1 MSDQSAGV
9 PGEFGAPGGFRPG
22 SHIASYQ
29 LEDRLGQGGMAVVF
43 RAYDSRLDR
52 RVALKLMAPGFSDDD
67 AFRQRFIQESRAAA
81 AVDNPH
87 VIPVFEAGEA
97 DGVLFLAM
105 RLVRG
110 GDVRSLID
118 RNGPLPPARAAE
130 IVAQVASALDA
141 AHARGLVHRDVKPA
155 NMLLEVAPGADRP
168 DHVYLSD
175 FGLTKTSLAAS
186 GLTAT
191 GQFMGTL
198 EYVAPEQIESR
209 PLDGRCDQYAL
220 ACSAFEML
228 CGEPPFRREQS
239 ISVLYAHLSE
249 PPPRIRLRRSELPDD
264 IDAVLAKALA
274 KAPADRYATCGE
286 FASALR
292 GALSGSGS
300 GPGGA
305 PPVRSATEIAMPGVG
320 ARGPAA
326 PDAAAAGAQPP
337 WAAATSQP
345 LAAEPAAGP
354 TQAADYPA
362 RARPTDPSAGQRDDM
377 TRPASSAAARTDPH
391 AGPDSAGLE
400 PRQPRRPWWRRP
412 APIAGIAVLALLL
425 GGGGYILASGGNK
438 AGGNHTA
445 TDQSSAAGSSGK
457 TAAGSSGKTAAALPL
472 PPCSTATATA
482 TSQPAT
488 AASVAIG
495 GMPFGLGVTPDGRY
509 SFVSTGSGLAVLR
522 NDSSPGPVLL
532 RTIAATGANGEVAV
546 TPDGRFAVAAAG
558 SGADVVNVSDAVA
571 GQAVVATLTSPTGQ
585 GADAV
590 LVTADGYAFVT
601 MQKTDDVAVFKLTGA
616 TGSGKFIG
624 FVPTGKQPVGLTAD
638 GSTLYVTN
646 LLGNT
651 ITLVDL
657 NKAKASPK
665 GSVVAT
671 VPVGCGP
678 ARALVSPDGKV
689 LWVTSRLSNTL
700 LGFSMP
706 RLRSDPGHALIAK
719 VPTGAQPI
727 AEAFIDRGAKIV
739 VGDSNLGAPTG
750 PASNLAVISTAKA
763 LAHKPALLGYVPT
776 GKVPRRMTVLPD
788 GKTLLVTVT
797 YSHELQ
803 AFSVADLP

>member
-1 MSDQSAGV
+1 MSDQSAGP

-22 SHIASYQ
+22 ARIASYQ
-29 LEDRLGQGGMAVVF
+29 LEERLGQGGMAVVF

-67 AFRQRFIQESRAAA
+67 AFRQRFMQESRAAA
-81 AVDNPH
+81 AVDDPH

-118 RNGPLPPARAAE
+118 RSGPLPPARAAE

-155 NMLLEVAPGADRP
+155 NMLLEADPGADRP
-168 DHVYLSD
+168 DHVYLAD

-191 GQFMGTL
+191 GQFMGTV

-249 PPPRIRLRRSELPDD
+249 PPPQIRLRRSELPDG
-264 IDAVLAKALA
+264 IEAVLAKALS
-274 KAPADRYATCGE
+274 KAPEDRYATCGE

-292 GALSGSGS
+292 AALGSAVS

-305 PPVRSATEIAMPGVG
+305 PAGRQATEIAMPSAG

-326 PDAAAAGAQPP
+326 PDAAGDQPP
-337 WAAATSQP
+337 RAAATSQP
-345 LAAEPAAGP
+345 RAAEPVAGP
-354 TQAADYPA
+354 TQAADYPV
-362 RARPTDPSAGQRDDM
+362 RAGPTDPAAGQRDDT

-391 AGPDSAGLE
+391 RGAGFDGAGLE
-400 PRQPRRPWWRRP
+400 PRQPRRPWWRAP
-412 APIAGIAVLALLL
+412 VPIAGIVVLALLL
-425 GGGGYILASGGNK
+425 GGGGYVLASGGNK
-438 AGGNHTA
+438 ADGSHKGSGH
-445 TDQSSAAGSSGK
+445 SSAPSSSGR
-457 TAAGSSGKTAAALPL
+457 TAAALHL
-472 PPCSTATATA
+472 PPCSTATAKA
-482 TSQPAT
+482 TRKSVT
-488 AASVAIG
+488 AASAAIG
-495 GMPFGLGVTPDGRY
+495 GEPFGLGVTPDGQY
-509 SFVSTGSGLAVLR
+509 SFVSTGSGLALLR
-522 NDSSPGPVLL
+522 NSSTGPVLL
-532 RTIAATGANGEVAV
+532 RTIAAAGTNGEVAV

-558 SGADVVNVSDAVA
+558 SGAVVVNVSDAIA
-571 GQAVVATLTSPTGQ
+571 GQAVVATLTSPTGK
-585 GADAV
+585 GSDAV
-590 LVTADGYAFVT
+590 LVTADGYVFVT
-601 MQKTDDVAVFKLTGA
+601 MQKTDNVAVFKLAGA
-616 TGSGKFIG
+616 TGSGDFIG

-657 NKAKASPK
+657 NKAKSSPAAS
-665 GSVVAT
+665 VRAT

-689 LWVTSRLSNTL
+689 LWITSRLSNTL
-700 LGFSMP
+700 LGFSLP

-719 VPTGAQPI
+719 VAVGAQPI
-727 AEAFIDRGAKIV
+727 GEAFIDRGAKIV

-750 PASNLAVISTAKA
+750 PGSNLAVISTAKA
-763 LAHKPALLGYVPT
+763 LAGKPALLGYVPT
-776 GKVPRRMTVLPD
+776 GKVPRRMTVLPN
-788 GKTLLVTVT
+788 GKTLLATET

-803 AFSVADLP
+803 AFNVADLP

>member
-1 MSDQSAGV
+1 MSDQSAGT
-9 PGEFGAPGGFRPG
+9 PGEFGVPGGFRPG

-29 LEDRLGQGGMAVVF
+29 LEERLGQGGMAVVF

-52 RVALKLMAPGFSDDD
+52 RVALKLMAPGLSDDD
-67 AFRQRFIQESRAAA
+67 AFRQRFIRESRAAA
-81 AVDNPH
+81 AVDDPH
-87 VIPVFEAGEA
+87 IIPVFEAGEA

-130 IVAQVASALDA
+130 ILAQVASALDA

-155 NMLLEVAPGADRP
+155 NMLLEAAPGADRP

-191 GQFMGTL
+191 GQFMGTV

-239 ISVLYAHLSE
+239 ISVLYAHMSE
-249 PPPRIRLRRSELPDD
+249 APPQIRLRRPELPDD
-264 IDAVLAKALA
+264 IEAVLAKALS

-286 FASALR
+286 FASAVR
-292 GALSGSGS
+292 AALGSAGS
-300 GPGGA
+300 GPAG
-305 PPVRSATEIAMPGVG
+305 PPAGRQATEIAMPGAG
-320 ARGPAA
+320 ARGPAT
-326 PDAAAAGAQPP
+326 PDAAAGAQPP

-345 LAAEPAAGP
+345 PAAEPAGGP

-362 RARPTDPSAGQRDDM
+362 RARPTDPSASQRDDT
-377 TRPASSAAARTDPH
+377 TRPALSAAARADPH
-391 AGPDSAGLE
+391 RAAGPDGVGIE
-400 PRQPRRPWWRRP
+400 PRQPRRPWWRGRVP
-412 APIAGIAVLALLL
+412 LAGIAVLALLL
-425 GGGGYILASGGNK
+425 LGGGGYVLASGGTK
-438 AGGNHTA
+438 AAGSHKGSGH
-445 TDQSSAAGSSGK
+445 SSAAGSSGR
-457 TAAGSSGKTAAALPL
+457 TAAALPL

-482 TSQPAT
+482 TSQPIT
-488 AASVAIG
+488 AESVAIG
-495 GMPFGLGVTPDGRY
+495 GQPFGLGVTPDGQY
-509 SFVSTGSGLAVLR
+509 SFVSTGSGLAILR
-522 NDSSPGPVLL
+522 NHSSTGPVLL
-532 RTIAATGANGEVAV
+532 RTIATGANGEVAV

-558 SGADVVNVSDAVA
+558 SGAVVVNVSDAVA
-571 GQAVVATLTSPTGQ
+571 GQAVVATLSSRTGK
-585 GADAV
+585 GPDAV
-590 LVTADGYAFVT
+590 LVTADGYVFVT
-601 MQKTDDVAVFKLTGA
+601 MQKTDEVAVFKLAGA
-616 TGSGKFIG
+616 TGSGDFIG
-624 FVPTGKQPVGLTAD
+624 FVPTGKQPVGLTAA

-646 LLGNT
+646 LQGNT

-657 NKAKASPK
+657 NKAKSSPAAS
-665 GSVVAT
+665 VLAT

-719 VPTGAQPI
+719 VAVGAQPI

-750 PASNLAVISTAKA
+750 PASNLAVISTAQA
-763 LAHKPALLGYVPT
+763 LARKPALLGYVQT
-776 GKVPRRMTVLPD
+776 GEVPRRMTVLPD
-788 GKTLLVTVT
+788 GKTLLVTES

-803 AFSVADLP
+803 AISVADLP

>member
-1 MSDQSAGV
+1 MSDQSAGT

-29 LEDRLGQGGMAVVF
+29 LEERLGQGGMAVVF

-67 AFRQRFIQESRAAA
+67 AFRQRFMQESRAAA
-81 AVDNPH
+81 AVDHPH
-87 VIPVFEAGEA
+87 IIPVFEAGEA
-97 DGVLFLAM
+97 NGVLFLAM
-105 RLVRG
+105 RMVRG

-155 NMLLEVAPGADRP
+155 NMLLEAGPGADRP

-191 GQFMGTL
+191 GQFMGTV

-249 PPPRIRLRRSELPDD
+249 PPPQVRLRRSELPDD
-264 IDAVLAKALA
+264 IDAVLAKALS

-292 GALSGSGS
+292 AALGSAGS

-305 PPVRSATEIAMPGVG
+305 PAGRQATEIAMPGAARAGLRPRMPPPAPSRVG
-320 ARGPAA
+320 RCHEPT
-326 PDAAAAGAQPP
+326 AAA
-337 WAAATSQP
+337 
-345 LAAEPAAGP
+345 AAGP

-362 RARPTDPSAGQRDDM
+362 RAGPTDPSAGQRDDT
-377 TRPASSAAARTDPH
+377 TRPASSAAARADPH
-391 AGPDSAGLE
+391 RGAGPDGAGIE
-400 PRQPRRPWWRRP
+400 PRQPRRPWWRGP
-412 APIAGIAVLALLL
+412 VPVAGIAVLALLL
-425 GGGGYILASGGNK
+425 GGGGYVLASGGNK
-438 AGGNHTA
+438 ADGSHKVSGH
-445 TDQSSAAGSSGK
+445 SSAPGSSGR
-457 TAAGSSGKTAAALPL
+457 TAAALPL

-482 TSQPAT
+482 TSQPIT

-495 GMPFGLGVTPDGRY
+495 GQPFGLGVTPDGQY
-509 SFVSTGSGLAVLR
+509 SFVSTGSGLAILR
-522 NDSSPGPVLL
+522 NDSSTGPVLL
-532 RTIAATGANGEVAV
+532 RTIAAAGANGEVAV

-558 SGADVVNVSDAVA
+558 SGAVVVNVSDAVA
-571 GQAVVATLTSPTGQ
+571 GQAVVATLSSRTGK
-585 GADAV
+585 GSDAV

-601 MQKTDDVAVFKLTGA
+601 MQKTDDVAVFKLAGA
-616 TGSGKFIG
+616 TGSGDFIG
-624 FVPTGKQPVGLTAD
+624 FVPTGKQPVGLTAG

-646 LLGNT
+646 LQGNT

-657 NKAKASPK
+657 NKAKSSPA
-665 GSVVAT
+665 GSVLAT
-671 VPVGCGP
+671 VPVGCGGP
-678 ARALVSPDGKV
+678 GAGVARRQGAVGHQPAEQHAARLQRARA
-689 LWVTSRLSNTL
+689 
-700 LGFSMP
+700 
-706 RLRSDPGHALIAK
+706 
-719 VPTGAQPI
+719 
-727 AEAFIDRGAKIV
+727 
-739 VGDSNLGAPTG
+739 
-750 PASNLAVISTAKA
+750 AV
-763 LAHKPALLGYVPT
+763 
-776 GKVPRRMTVLPD
+776 
-788 GKTLLVTVT
+788 
-797 YSHELQ
+797 
-803 AFSVADLP
+803 

>member
-1 MSDQSAGV
+1 MSDQSAGT
-9 PGEFGAPGGFRPG
+9 PGEVGAPGGFRPG

-29 LEDRLGQGGMAVVF
+29 LEERLGQGGMAVVF

-67 AFRQRFIQESRAAA
+67 AFRQRFMQESRAAA
-81 AVDNPH
+81 AVDDPH
-87 VIPVFEAGEA
+87 IIPVFEAGEA
-97 DGVLFLAM
+97 NGVLFLAM

-155 NMLLEVAPGADRP
+155 NMLLEAAQAPDRP

-191 GQFMGTL
+191 GQFMGTV

-249 PPPRIRLRRSELPDD
+249 PPPQVRLRRPELPDD
-264 IDAVLAKALA
+264 IEAVLAKALS

-292 GALSGSGS
+292 AALGSAGS

-305 PPVRSATEIAMPGVG
+305 PAGRQATEIAMPGAG
-320 ARGPAA
+320 AGGPAA
-326 PDAAAAGAQPP
+326 PDAAVGAQPP
-337 WAAATSQP
+337 
-345 LAAEPAAGP
+345 AAEPAAGP

-362 RARPTDPSAGQRDDM
+362 RAGPTDPSAGQRDDT
-377 TRPASSAAARTDPH
+377 TRPASSAAAGTNPRRG
-391 AGPDSAGLE
+391 AGPDGAGIE
-400 PRQPRRPWWRRP
+400 PRQPRRPWWRGP
-412 APIAGIAVLALLL
+412 VPVAGIAVLALLL
-425 GGGGYILASGGNK
+425 GGGGYVLASGGNK
-438 AGGNHTA
+438 AGGSHKA
-445 TDQSSAAGSSGK
+445 SGHSSAPGSSGR
-457 TAAGSSGKTAAALPL
+457 TAAALPL

-482 TSQPAT
+482 TSQPVT
-488 AASVAIG
+488 AASVAIAG
-495 GMPFGLGVTPDGRY
+495 KPFGLGVTPDGQY

-522 NDSSPGPVLL
+522 NDSSTGPVLL
-532 RTIAATGANGEVAV
+532 RTIAAAGANGEVAV

-558 SGADVVNVSDAVA
+558 SGAVVVNVSDAVA
-571 GQAVVATLTSPTGQ
+571 GQAVVATLTSRTGK
-585 GADAV
+585 GSDAV

-601 MQKTDDVAVFKLTGA
+601 MQKTDDVAVFKLAGA
-616 TGSGKFIG
+616 TGSGDFIG
-624 FVPTGKQPVGLTAD
+624 FVPTGKQPVGLTAG

-646 LLGNT
+646 LQGNT

-657 NKAKASPK
+657 NKAKSSPA
-665 GSVVAT
+665 GSVLAT

-700 LGFSMP
+700 LGFSVP
-706 RLRSDPGHALIAK
+706 GLRSDPGHALIAK
-719 VPTGAQPI
+719 VAVGAQPI
-727 AEAFIDRGAKIV
+727 GEAFIDRGAKIV

-750 PASNLAVISTAKA
+750 PASNLAVISTAQA
-763 LAHKPALLGYVPT
+763 LARKPALLGYVPT
-776 GKVPRRMTVLPD
+776 GEVPRRMTVLPG
-788 GKTLLVTVT
+788 GKTLLVTET

>member
-1 MSDQSAGV
+1 MSDQSDGA
-9 PGEFGAPGGFRPG
+9 PGEFGVPGGFRPG

-29 LEDRLGQGGMAVVF
+29 LEERLGQGGMAVVF

-52 RVALKLMAPGFSDDD
+52 RVALKLMAPGLSDDD
-67 AFRQRFIQESRAAA
+67 AFRQRFIRESRAAA
-81 AVDNPH
+81 AVDDPH
-87 VIPVFEAGEA
+87 IIPVFEAGEA

-155 NMLLEVAPGADRP
+155 NMLLEAAPGADRP

-191 GQFMGTL
+191 GQFMGTV
-198 EYVAPEQIESR
+198 EYVAPEQIEGR

-239 ISVLYAHLSE
+239 ISVLFAHMSE
-249 PPPRIRLRRSELPDD
+249 APPQIRLRRPELPDD
-264 IDAVLAKALA
+264 IEAVLAKALS

-286 FASALR
+286 FASAVR
-292 GALSGSGS
+292 AALTSAGS

-305 PPVRSATEIAMPGVG
+305 PAGRQATEIAMPGAG
-320 ARGPAA
+320 GPAA
-326 PDAAAAGAQPP
+326 PDAAAGAQPP

-345 LAAEPAAGP
+345 PAAESAGGP
-354 TQAADYPA
+354 TQAAGYPA
-362 RARPTDPSAGQRDDM
+362 RARPTDPSAGQRDDT
-377 TRPASSAAARTDPH
+377 TRPALAAAARADPH
-391 AGPDSAGLE
+391 RAAGPDGAGIE
-400 PRQPRRPWWRRP
+400 PGQPRRPWWRGRVP
-412 APIAGIAVLALLL
+412 VAGIAVLALLL
-425 GGGGYILASGGNK
+425 GGGGYVLASGGNK
-438 AGGNHTA
+438 AADSHKGSGH
-445 TDQSSAAGSSGK
+445 SSAPGSSGR
-457 TAAGSSGKTAAALPL
+457 TAAALPL

-482 TSQPAT
+482 TSQPVTAT
-488 AASVAIG
+488 SVAIG
-495 GMPFGLGVTPDGRY
+495 GQPFGLGVTPDGQY
-509 SFVSTGSGLAVLR
+509 SFVSTGSGLAILR
-522 NDSSPGPVLL
+522 NDSSTGPVLL
-532 RTIAATGANGEVAV
+532 RTIAAGADGEVAV

-558 SGADVVNVSDAVA
+558 SGAVVVNVSDAVA
-571 GQAVVATLTSPTGQ
+571 GQAVVATLSSRTGK
-585 GADAV
+585 GPDAV

-601 MQKTDDVAVFKLTGA
+601 MQKTDEVAVFKLARA
-616 TGSGKFIG
+616 TGSGDFIG
-624 FVPTGKQPVGLTAD
+624 FVPTGKQPVGLTAA

-646 LLGNT
+646 LKGNT

-657 NKAKASPK
+657 NKAKSSPAAS
-665 GSVVAT
+665 VLAT

-719 VPTGAQPI
+719 VAVGAQPI
-727 AEAFIDRGAKIV
+727 GEAFIDRGAKIV

-750 PASNLAVISTAKA
+750 PASNLAVISTARA
-763 LAHKPALLGYVPT
+763 LARKPALLGYVPT
-776 GKVPRRMTVLPD
+776 GEVPRRMTVLPG
-788 GKTLLVTVT
+788 GKRLLVTES

>member
-1 MSDQSAGV
+1 MSDQSAGT
-9 PGEFGAPGGFRPG
+9 PGELGAPGGFRPG

-155 NMLLEVAPGADRP
+155 NMLLDSDPGADRP

-249 PPPRIRLRRSELPDD
+249 PPPQIRLRRPELPDD
-264 IDAVLAKALA
+264 IEAVLTKALS
-274 KAPADRYATCGE
+274 KAPADRYATCGK

-292 GALSGSGS
+292 AALGSAGS

-305 PPVRSATEIAMPGVG
+305 PAGRSATEIAMPGAG

-326 PDAAAAGAQPP
+326 PDAAAQPP

-345 LAAEPAAGP
+345 PAAGPTAGP
-354 TQAADYPA
+354 TQAADYPG
-362 RARPTDPSAGQRDDM
+362 RAGPTDPSAGQRDDL

-391 AGPDSAGLE
+391 HAAGPDRAGIE

-412 APIAGIAVLALLL
+412 VPIAGIAVLALLL
-425 GGGGYILASGGNK
+425 GGGGYVLASGGNK
-438 AGGNHTA
+438 AAGSHKASGH
-445 TDQSSAAGSSGK
+445 SSAPGSSG
-457 TAAGSSGKTAAALPL
+457 GTAAALSL

-482 TSQPAT
+482 ASQPVT

-495 GMPFGLGVTPDGRY
+495 GKPFGLGVTPDGQY

-522 NDSSPGPVLL
+522 NDSSTGPVLL
-532 RTIAATGANGEVAV
+532 RTIAAAGANGEVAV

-558 SGADVVNVSDAVA
+558 RGAVVVNVSDAVA

-585 GADAV
+585 GSDAV

-601 MQKTDDVAVFKLTGA
+601 MQKTDDVAVFKIVGA
-616 TGSGKFIG
+616 TGTGNFIG

-638 GSTLYVTN
+638 GGTLYVTN

-657 NKAKASPK
+657 DKAKSNPE
-665 GSVVAT
+665 GSVVAR

-689 LWVTSRLSNTL
+689 MWVTSRLSNTL
-700 LGFSMP
+700 LAFSVP

-719 VPTGAQPI
+719 VPMGAQPI
-727 AEAFIDRGAKIV
+727 AEAFIDRGAKLV

-750 PASNLAVISTAKA
+750 QASNLAVISTAKA
-763 LAHKPALLGYVPT
+763 LARKPALLGYVPT
-776 GKVPRRMTVLPD
+776 GRVPRRMTVLPD

-803 AFSVADLP
+803 TFSVADLP

>member
-1 MSDQSAGV
+1 MSDQSAGA
-9 PGEFGAPGGFRPG
+9 PGEIGAPGGFRPG

-29 LEDRLGQGGMAVVF
+29 LEERLGQGGMAVVF

-81 AVDNPH
+81 AVDDPH
-87 VIPVFEAGEA
+87 IIPVFEAGEA

-118 RNGPLPPARAAE
+118 RIGPLPPARAAE

-155 NMLLEVAPGADRP
+155 NMLLEAAPGTDRP

-191 GQFMGTL
+191 GQFLGTV

-249 PPPRIRLRRSELPDD
+249 PPPQIRLRRSELPDG
-264 IDAVLAKALA
+264 IEAVLAKALS

-286 FASALR
+286 FASALHA
-292 GALSGSGS
+292 ALGSAGS

-305 PPVRSATEIAMPGVG
+305 PAGRRATEIAMPGAS
-320 ARGPAA
+320 ARGSAA
-326 PDAAAAGAQPP
+326 PDAAAGAQPP
-337 WAAATSQP
+337 WAAAASQP
-345 LAAEPAAGP
+345 SAAEP
-354 TQAADYPA
+354 TQAAGYPA
-362 RARPTDPSAGQRDDM
+362 RAGRTDPSAGQRDDT
-377 TRPASSAAARTDPH
+377 TRPAPSATARTDPH
-391 AGPDSAGLE
+391 HTARPDRAGLE
-400 PRQPRRPWWRRP
+400 PTQPRRPWWRRP
-412 APIAGIAVLALLL
+412 VPIAGIAVLALLL
-425 GGGGYILASGGNK
+425 GGGGYVLASGGHQ
-438 AGGNHTA
+438 AAGNHKASGHT
-445 TDQSSAAGSSGK
+445 SAPGS
-457 TAAGSSGKTAAALPL
+457 GSTAAALPL
-472 PPCSTATATA
+472 PPCGTATAA
-482 TSQPAT
+482 
-488 AASVAIG
+488 AASRPIAAASAAIG
-495 GMPFGLGVTPDGRY
+495 GKPFGLGVTPDGRY

-522 NDSSPGPVLL
+522 NDGSTAPVLL
-532 RTIAATGANGEVAV
+532 RTIAAAGANGEVAV

-558 SGADVVNVSDAVA
+558 SGAMVVNVSGAVA
-571 GQAVVATLTSPTGQ
+571 GQPVVTTLTSGTGK
-585 GADAV
+585 GPDAV
-590 LVTADGYAFVT
+590 LVTADGYVFVS
-601 MQKTDDVAVFKLTGA
+601 MQKTDDVAVFKFAGA
-616 TGSGKFIG
+616 TGSGDFIG
-624 FVPTGKQPVGLTAD
+624 FVPTGKQPVGLTAR

-646 LLGNT
+646 LVGNT
-651 ITLVDL
+651 ITMVDL
-657 NKAKASPK
+657 NKAKTSPAAS
-665 GSVVAT
+665 VLAT

-700 LGFSMP
+700 LGFSLP

-719 VPTGAQPI
+719 VAVGAQPI
-727 AEAFIDRGAKIV
+727 GEAFIDRGAKIV

-750 PASNLAVISTAKA
+750 PASNLAVISTGRA
-763 LAHKPALLGYVPT
+763 LAHKPALVGYIAT

-788 GKTLLVTVT
+788 GKTLLVTES

-803 AFSVADLP
+803 AFRVADLP

>member
-1 MSDQSAGV
+1 MSDQSAGT
-9 PGEFGAPGGFRPG
+9 PGEFGVPSGFRPG

-29 LEDRLGQGGMAVVF
+29 LEERLGQGGMAVVF

-52 RVALKLMAPGFSDDD
+52 RVALKLMAPGLSDDD
-67 AFRQRFIQESRAAA
+67 AFRQRFIRESRAAA
-81 AVDNPH
+81 AVDDPH
-87 VIPVFEAGEA
+87 IIPVFEAGEA

-155 NMLLEVAPGADRP
+155 NMLLEAAPGADRP

-191 GQFMGTL
+191 GQFMGTV

-239 ISVLYAHLSE
+239 ISVLYAHMSE
-249 PPPRIRLRRSELPDD
+249 APPQIRLRRPELPDD
-264 IDAVLAKALA
+264 IEAVLAKALS

-286 FASALR
+286 FASAVR
-292 GALSGSGS
+292 AALGSAGS
-300 GPGGA
+300 RPGGA
-305 PPVRSATEIAMPGVG
+305 PAGRQATEIAMPG

-326 PDAAAAGAQPP
+326 PDAAAGAQPS

-345 LAAEPAAGP
+345 SAAEPAGGP

-362 RARPTDPSAGQRDDM
+362 RARPTDPSAGQRDDT
-377 TRPASSAAARTDPH
+377 TRPALSAGARADPH
-391 AGPDSAGLE
+391 RAAGPDGAGIE
-400 PRQPRRPWWRRP
+400 PRQARRPWWRGRLP
-412 APIAGIAVLALLL
+412 VAGIAVLALLL
-425 GGGGYILASGGNK
+425 GGGGYVLASGGNK
-438 AGGNHTA
+438 AVGSHKGSGH
-445 TDQSSAAGSSGK
+445 SSAPGSSGR
-457 TAAGSSGKTAAALPL
+457 TAAALPL
-472 PPCSTATATA
+472 PPCSMATATA
-482 TSQPAT
+482 TSQPITAT
-488 AASVAIG
+488 SVAIG
-495 GMPFGLGVTPDGRY
+495 GQPFGLGVTPDGQY
-509 SFVSTGSGLAVLR
+509 SFVSTGSGLAILR
-522 NDSSPGPVLL
+522 NDSSTGPVLL
-532 RTIAATGANGEVAV
+532 RTIAAAGANGEVAV

-558 SGADVVNVSDAVA
+558 SGAVVVNVSDAVA
-571 GQAVVATLTSPTGQ
+571 GQAVVATLSSRTGK
-585 GADAV
+585 GPDAV

-601 MQKTDDVAVFKLTGA
+601 MQKTDEVAVFKLAGA
-616 TGSGKFIG
+616 TGSGHFIG
-624 FVPTGKQPVGLTAD
+624 FVPTGKQPVGLTAG

-646 LLGNT
+646 LQGNT

-657 NKAKASPK
+657 NKAKSSPAAS
-665 GSVVAT
+665 VLAT
-671 VPVGCGP
+671 IPVGCGP

-719 VPTGAQPI
+719 VAVGAQPI

-750 PASNLAVISTAKA
+750 PGSNLAVISTAQA
-763 LAHKPALLGYVPT
+763 LARKPALLGYVPT
-776 GKVPRRMTVLPD
+776 GEVPRRMTVLPD
-788 GKTLLVTVT
+788 GKRLLVTES

>member
-1 MSDQSAGV
+1 MSDQSAGT

-29 LEDRLGQGGMAVVF
+29 LEERLGQGGMAVVF

-67 AFRQRFIQESRAAA
+67 AFRQRFMQESRAAA
-81 AVDNPH
+81 AVDHPH
-87 VIPVFEAGEA
+87 IIPVFEAGEA
-97 DGVLFLAM
+97 NGVLFLAM
-105 RLVRG
+105 RMVRG

-155 NMLLEVAPGADRP
+155 NMLLEAGPGADRP

-191 GQFMGTL
+191 GQFMGTV

-249 PPPRIRLRRSELPDD
+249 PPPQVRLRRSELPDD
-264 IDAVLAKALA
+264 IDAVLAKALS

-292 GALSGSGS
+292 AALGSAGSGL
-300 GPGGA
+300 GGA
-305 PPVRSATEIAMPGVG
+305 PADRQATEIAMPGVG

-326 PDAAAAGAQPP
+326 PDAAAAQPP
-337 WAAATSQP
+337 
-345 LAAEPAAGP
+345 AAEPAAGP

-362 RARPTDPSAGQRDDM
+362 RAGPTDPSAGQRDDT

-391 AGPDSAGLE
+391 RGAGPDGAGIE
-400 PRQPRRPWWRRP
+400 PRQPRRPWWRGP
-412 APIAGIAVLALLL
+412 VPVAGIAVLALLL
-425 GGGGYILASGGNK
+425 GGGGYVLASGGNK
-438 AGGNHTA
+438 ADGSHKVSGH
-445 TDQSSAAGSSGK
+445 SSAPGSSGR
-457 TAAGSSGKTAAALPL
+457 TAAALPL

-482 TSQPAT
+482 TSQPIT

-495 GMPFGLGVTPDGRY
+495 GKPFGLGVTPDGQY
-509 SFVSTGSGLAVLR
+509 SFVSTGSGLAILR
-522 NDSSPGPVLL
+522 NDSSTGPVLL
-532 RTIAATGANGEVAV
+532 RTIAAAGANGEVAV

-558 SGADVVNVSDAVA
+558 SGAVVVNVSDAVA
-571 GQAVVATLTSPTGQ
+571 GQAVVATLSSRTGK
-585 GADAV
+585 GSDAV

-601 MQKTDDVAVFKLTGA
+601 MQKTDDVAVFKLAGA
-616 TGSGKFIG
+616 TGSGDFIG
-624 FVPTGKQPVGLTAD
+624 FVPTGKQPVGLTAG

-646 LLGNT
+646 LQGNT

-657 NKAKASPK
+657 NKAKSSPA
-665 GSVVAT
+665 GSVLAT

-700 LGFSMP
+700 LGFSVP
-706 RLRSDPGHALIAK
+706 GLRSDPGHALIAK
-719 VPTGAQPI
+719 VAVGAQPI

-750 PASNLAVISTAKA
+750 PASNLAVISTAQA
-763 LAHKPALLGYVPT
+763 LARKPALLGYVPT
-776 GKVPRRMTVLPD
+776 GEVPRRMTVLPD
-788 GKTLLVTVT
+788 GKTLQVTET